1 METKK
6 RILVVED
13 DKSLLPMITYN
24 IEKNGFQVSSA
35 TNGEDALLLMKEEIP
50 SLAIFDWM
58 IPAPSGLELCKIVR
72 RKPETSNL
80 PIIMLTAK
88 EEEEDRVRGLDC
100 GADDYITK
108 PFSPAELIARIKAL
122 LRRSSSSVD
131 QILEFEDIKIVT
143 NQHKVYRGEARVHL
157 GPLEYKLLKHFLEN
171 PGRVFSREQLLDS
184 VWGRDIYVEQ
194 RTVDTHIRRLRKA
207 VNLNGKKN
215 LIRTIRATGYSI
227 DKDKNF
233 L

>member
-6 RILVVED
+6 KILVVED

-122 LRRSSSSVD
+122 LRRSSSSAD

-143 NQHKVYRGEARVHL
+143 NQHKVYRGEARVRL

-184 VWGRDIYVEQ
+184 VWGHGIYVEQ

-227 DKDKNF
+227 DKD
-233 L
+233 

>member
-6 RILVVED
+6 TILVVED

-24 IEKNGFQVSSA
+24 IEKNGFKVRSA
-35 TNGEDALLLMKEEIP
+35 TNGEDALLMIKEEIP

-88 EEEEDRVRGLDC
+88 EEEEDRVKGLNY

-108 PFSPAELIARIKAL
+108 PFSPAELIARIRAL
-122 LRRSSSSVD
+122 IRRSSSNQN
-131 QILEFEDIKIVT
+131 QILEFEDIKILT
-143 NQHKVYRGEARVHL
+143 SQHKVFRGKVKIHL
-157 GPLEYKLLKHFLEN
+157 GPTEYKLLKHLMEN
-171 PGRVFSREQLLDS
+171 PGRVYKREQLLDS
-184 VWGRDIYVEQ
+184 VWGHGIYVES
-194 RTVDTHIRRLRKA
+194 RTVDTHIRRLRKSL
-207 VNLNGKKN
+207 NLKGTKN
-215 LIRTIRATGYSI
+215 FIRTIRSAGYSI
-227 DKDKNF
+227 DKD
-233 L
+233 

>member
-6 RILVVED
+6 TILVVED

-24 IEKNGFQVSSA
+24 IEKNGFQVRSA
-35 TNGEDALLLMKEEIP
+35 TNGEDALLLIKEETP

-88 EEEEDRVRGLDC
+88 EEEEDRIKGLDC

-122 LRRSSSSVD
+122 LRRSSSSQD
-131 QILEFEDIKIVT
+131 QVLEFEDIKILT

-157 GPLEYKLLKHFLEN
+157 GPTEYKLLKHFIEN
-171 PGRVFSREQLLDS
+171 PGRVYSREQLLDS
-184 VWGRDIYVEQ
+184 VWGHGIYIES

-207 VNLNGKKN
+207 LNLKGKKN

-227 DKDKNF
+227 DKD
-233 L
+233 